1 MKTITVNLCVTLLLL
16 MGVNAVAALLYD
28 AKTLLKSSVDP
39 AEQISQKIDQQYA
52 LAPYKDKTAGYQI
65 LSEVDHMGTDYKSFV
80 GWSRKPYRGKTTTVD
95 EAGDR
100 QHSGASLTPTDTIRL
115 FGGSAMWGRGAA
127 DQGTIPAL
135 LNRAFPDHQV
145 FNHGE
150 AGFTSRQA
158 LARLINIANQAEDL
172 GTVVF
177 YDGVNDIYT
186 HCWTK
191 GGINTH
197 AREGYIRG
205 RLDGDAENETLLQKL
220 ENTSLGPIFLTET
233 YKLLLSV
240 KEYLAPNKGRVKQ
253 TIKSRS
259 RCQNDPR
266 YARRV
271 AMTLIENWKLAKS
284 IVEARG
290 GRFIAVLQ
298 PVIYMG
304 RPVTEHVRNPKDLPR
319 LEGDYKSVYP
329 IIRSELRKMSASWV
343 SDFTDVFDVEE
354 PLYIDF
360 CHVTTNGNALVVKRL
375 ASFMQPSV
383 DISLK
388 AVSIKAVSIS
398 ETSQN

>member
-1 MKTITVNLCVTLLLL
+1 MKIITVNLGVTLLLL
-16 MGVNAVAALLYD
+16 IGINVIAALLYD
-28 AKTLLKSSVDP
+28 AKTLLKPGFNP

-52 LAPYKDKTAGYQI
+52 LAPYKDKKAGYQI
-65 LSEVDHMGTDYKSFV
+65 LSEVENMGTDYKSFV

-100 QHSGASLTPTDTIRL
+100 QHSGESSTPTGTVRL

-135 LNRAFPDHQV
+135 LNRAFPDYQV

-197 AREGYIRG
+197 ARERYIRG
-205 RLDGDAENETLLQKL
+205 RLDGDVENETLLQKL
-220 ENTSLGPIFLTET
+220 ENTSLGPVFLTET
-233 YKLLLSV
+233 YKLLLSA
-240 KEYLAPNKGRVKQ
+240 KEYLAPSKGPVKQ

-304 RPVTEHVRNPKDLPR
+304 RPVTEHVKKPKDLPR
-319 LEGDYKSVYP
+319 LEGDYKSIYP
-329 IIRSELRKMSASWV
+329 IIQSELRKMSASWV
-343 SDFTDVFDVEE
+343 ADFTDVFDVDE

-360 CHVTTNGNALVVKRL
+360 CHVTEIGNTFVVKRL
-375 ASFMQPSV
+375 AALMRNSV
-383 DISLK
+383 NISLNG
-388 AVSIKAVSIS
+388 VPIS
-398 ETSQN
+398 APTQN